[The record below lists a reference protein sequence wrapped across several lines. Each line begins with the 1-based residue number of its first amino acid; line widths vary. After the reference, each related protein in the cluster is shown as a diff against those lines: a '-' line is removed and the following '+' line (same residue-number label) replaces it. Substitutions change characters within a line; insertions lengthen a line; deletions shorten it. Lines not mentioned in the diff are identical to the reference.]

1 MAAEIVDL
9 FIEQG
14 SDYYLEI
21 TILDPSG
28 LPYDLVNDYDLN
40 GNVRVDDTLVAI
52 VFNELAGNGLVSI
65 NIPVLQSGTGSYS
78 IELVK
83 IADNETTRLLQGR
96 VYIDGEVK

>member
-1 MAAEIVDL
+1 MLPDS
-9 FIEQG
+9 QG
-14 SDYYLEI
+14 TVISHLLSK
-21 TILDPSG
+21 LDPSG

-65 NIPVLQSGTGSYS
+65 NIPATTTSVLQSGTGSYS